1 MSDLLFKLDVFEG
14 PLDLLL
20 HLISKNK
27 VNIYDIP
34 IALIT
39 DQYMDYIQSMENADL
54 EIRTE
59 FLVMAAKLLYIKS
72 RVLLPQYDENEEEE
86 EDPRQELILSLA
98 EYKKYKDI
106 SLFFDDRKSI
116 CDYIYF
122 KQIDN
127 TDEYK
132 TEKEMETLPIDK
144 LTMAFA
150 SVMERFEKTLPPSK
164 MLFSGIVGR
173 ELVSV
178 KSKVKDIKSAL
189 NIQGQLTFDELFTE
203 VKSRSEIVAIFLAV
217 LEMVRND
224 SVKMD
229 YLDEQII
236 LTETNG
242 DQV

>member
-1 MSDLLFKLDVFEG
+1 MSDLLFRLEVFEG

-20 HLISKNK
+20 HLIAKNK

-34 IALIT
+34 ISLIT
-39 DQYMDYIQSMENADL
+39 EQYLEYLQNMEDSDL
-54 EIRTE
+54 EIRSE
-59 FLVMAAKLLYIKS
+59 FLVMAARLLYIKS
-72 RVLLPQYDENEEEE
+72 RVLLPQYDEEEDEG

-106 SLFFDDRKSI
+106 SVFFDDRKSI

-122 KQIDN
+122 KEPN
-127 TDEYK
+127 NMDEFK
-132 TEKEMETLPIDK
+132 TKQDADVIPIEK
-144 LTMAFA
+144 LTLAFA

-173 ELVSV
+173 EPVSV
-178 KSKVKDIKSAL
+178 KSKVKDIKNAL
-189 NIQGQLTFDELFTE
+189 NISGQLMFDDLFNE

-224 SVKMD
+224 SLVLS
-229 YLDEQII
+229 YTDEKIV
-236 LTETNG
+236 LTEMH
-242 DQV
+242 DS